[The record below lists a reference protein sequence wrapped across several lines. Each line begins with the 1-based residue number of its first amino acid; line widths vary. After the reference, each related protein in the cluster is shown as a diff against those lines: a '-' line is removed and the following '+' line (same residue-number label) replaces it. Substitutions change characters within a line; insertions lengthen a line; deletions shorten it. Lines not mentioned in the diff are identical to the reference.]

1 MKLGVWASKYEND
14 KKYLICD
21 NYDNVENLLKKQ
33 TILINN
39 LEAASLKDIALG
51 ILIKYNAKINKLEE
65 LNIINT
71 HVQIALL
78 NNLIREKEYKF
89 IPQETVCEATLREI
103 LDLINVI
110 RSAHVIDK
118 QNNRYNI

>member
-1 MKLGVWASKYEND
+1 MKLGIWASKYEND

-39 LEAASLKDIALG
+39 LEATSLKDIALG

-65 LNIINT
+65 LIIINT

-89 IPQETVCEATLREI
+89 IHCNAQRRMV
-103 LDLINVI
+103 
-110 RSAHVIDK
+110 H
-118 QNNRYNI
+118 